1 VTGGAVYRG
10 TAVPALAGA
19 YLYSDLCDGIVR
31 AIGIGSGA
39 VVAERTFEGAQ
50 AGYPVSFG
58 TDLAGEMYLCSFDL
72 NTVFRIVAA

>member
-10 TAVPALAGA
+10 DAISGLRGA
-19 YLYSDLCDGIVR
+19 YLYSDLCDGIIR
-31 AIGIGSGA
+31 AVSVSGGA

-72 NTVFRIVAA
+72 NTVFRIVVA

>member
-1 VTGGAVYRG
+1 VTGSSAAVSVSG
-10 TAVPALAGA
+10 
-19 YLYSDLCDGIVR
+19 
-31 AIGIGSGA
+31 GA

-72 NTVFRIVAA
+72 NTVFRIVVA